1 MLNRFLRSI
10 TRRRMTRSLVLSA
23 GMALLASCAPFVA
36 RDPAV
41 PPAVVS
47 ALAPSGT
54 LRVAINFGNPILASR
69 TDTGGARG
77 VSVDIAQAL
86 GKRLGV
92 PVQPVLF
99 EAAGKVVDGL
109 KQGAVDLVFVAID
122 PVRGA
127 DILYSAPYVI
137 IEGSYLVREDSPI
150 RHNAQVDRLGNR
162 IVVGAGSAYD
172 LYLTR
177 ELKQATLVHAP
188 SSPLVTETFL
198 ARNVEVAAGVKQQ
211 LQADAA
217 RLPGLRLLEG
227 RFMVI
232 QQAVGVPK
240 AGEAGLSYLRAFIE
254 ELKSSGFVA
263 GALRRHG
270 IEGAAVA
277 PAAYPQ

>member
-1 MLNRFLRSI
+1 MVTEFLKR
-10 TRRRMTRSLVLSA
+10 VSA
-23 GMALLASCAPFVA
+23 FALLASGLGLFSACAPMA
-36 RDPAV
+36 SGQNAAPAN
-41 PPAVVS
+41 VVR

-54 LRVAINFGNPILASR
+54 LRVAINFGNPILAAR
-69 TDTGGARG
+69 ADGGGARG

-92 PVQPVLF
+92 PVQLVQF
-99 EAAGKVVDGL
+99 NAAGKVVEGL

-137 IEGSYLVREDSPI
+137 IEGSYLVRENSPI
-150 RHNAQVDRLGNR
+150 RNNAQVDRMGNR

-177 ELKQATLVHAP
+177 ELKQATLVRAP
-188 SSPLVTETFL
+188 TSPVVTETFL
-198 ARNVEVAAGVKQQ
+198 LRNLEVAAGVRQQ

-217 RLPGLRLLEG
+217 RVPGVRLLDG

-232 QQAVGVPK
+232 EQAVGVPK
-240 AGEAGLSYLRAFIE
+240 AGEAGLPFLREFIE

-263 GALRRHG
+263 KALKRHQ
-270 IEGAAVA
+270 IEGALVA
-277 PAAYPQ
+277 PAAQRQ